1 IWRYA
6 VDPNTGAIQTSSA
19 TPFAAGSEP
28 TWLAMDRSK
37 HFVYASDIA
46 ANQVLGYSLDLTT
59 GALTPVPGSPFPT
72 GVLPNSIT
80 ADPGCGFIY
89 VPFRGGRCRLCIQGR
104 PSDGSN
110 GSWERFAIRSRLRAT
125 L

>member
-1 IWRYA
+1 
-6 VDPNTGAIQTSSA
+6 
-19 TPFAAGSEP
+19 
-28 TWLAMDRSK
+28 MDRSK

-80 ADPGCGFIY
+80 ADPGGGFIY
-89 VPFRGGRCRLCIQGR
+89 VPCQGGRCRLCI
-104 PSDGSN
+104 
-110 GSWERFAIRSRLRAT
+110 
-125 L
+125 